1 MDRTSL
7 SFALLLSGLLPIA
20 AIAAPAAG
28 QRERMLNFD
37 TYHTALLQSSGHP
50 NELHRWHGLWAYD
63 SGRFGEAIVQ
73 FRRAARYADKY
84 SQHFLSMMYWHGEG
98 TAPDRV
104 EAYLWADL
112 AAERGDN
119 PDLLEIRERIWASLS
134 TEQQTQ
140 VAERGEDYAARYGDK
155 AALPRIN
162 SHIRHFARNQ
172 TGSRVGAQT
181 ARLEV
186 GLGRPDIWAG
196 GGGSSVS
203 TQAMIGIQTGEF
215 YGAHRTRPDAYWKDQ
230 GLLLRT
236 LTGQV
241 EVGDVD
247 KVEGK
252 PPAPSEAD

>member
-1 MDRTSL
+1 MDRPL
-7 SFALLLSGLLPIA
+7 PCLPLLLAILLPLTA
-20 AIAAPAAG
+20 LAAPATE
-28 QRERMLNFD
+28 QRERALNFD
-37 TYHTALLQSSGHP
+37 TYHAAVLQSAGHP
-50 NELHRWHGLWAYD
+50 NELHRWHGVWAYD
-63 SGRFGEAIVQ
+63 NGRYDEAIVQ

-84 SQHFLSMMYWHGEG
+84 SQHFLSMMYWYGEG
-98 TAPDRV
+98 AAPDRV

-119 PDLLEIRERIWASLS
+119 ADLLEIREKIWASLS
-134 TEQQTQ
+134 AEQQLQ
-140 VAERGEDYAARYGDK
+140 VAERGEDYATRYGDK

-162 SHIRHFARNQ
+162 SHIRHFARSQ

-181 ARLEV
+181 ARLDI

-196 GGGSSVS
+196 GGGSAVS
-203 TQAMIGIQTGEF
+203 TQAMKGVQTGEF

-252 PPAPSEAD
+252 TPAPSEAD